1 MNLQLRS
8 KIETFG
14 LRTVRNRRTRRLSAL
29 LDHGETVCAMAIVI
43 LALAAFIRAFTAL

>member
-8 KIETFG
+8 KIEAFG
-14 LRTVRNRRTRRLSAL
+14 LRTVRNSRRTRRLSAL

-43 LALAAFIRAFTAL
+43 LALAAFIRAFTA